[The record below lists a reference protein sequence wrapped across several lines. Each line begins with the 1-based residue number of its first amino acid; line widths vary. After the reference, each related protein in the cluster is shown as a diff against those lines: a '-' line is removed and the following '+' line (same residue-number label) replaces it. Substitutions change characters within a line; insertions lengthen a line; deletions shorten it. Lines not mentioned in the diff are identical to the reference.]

1 MPPGSTPA
9 GSAAS
14 SRGGAAEQ
22 DGKGRPALP
31 PRPGR
36 RQPPSAS
43 MRVLTTQD
51 LLRCYAMGHFP
62 MANDRHDPTIYLI
75 NPERRGILP
84 LEAFH
89 IPRSLKRAVRR
100 RGFELTVDTAFATVI
115 RACAASTV
123 ERPRT
128 WLNDELIEL
137 YVDLHARGYAHSV
150 ETRRQGLLVGGLY
163 GVSLGAAFFGESM
176 FSKETDASKV
186 ALVELVARLRA
197 GGYELLDTQFVT
209 DHLRRF
215 GAVEI
220 PRAAYRER
228 LARAVGRPARFPRDP
243 YCFAL
248 SLAGGAS
255 GDSGATGSRQ
265 ESTQTS

>member
-1 MPPGSTPA
+1 
-9 GSAAS
+9 
-14 SRGGAAEQ
+14 
-22 DGKGRPALP
+22 
-31 PRPGR
+31 
-36 RQPPSAS
+36 
-43 MRVLTTQD
+43 MRVLTTHD

-89 IPRSLKRAVRR
+89 VPRSLRRAIRR
-100 RGFELTVDTAFATVI
+100 QRFELTVDTAFPTVI
-115 RACAASTV
+115 RACAESTE

-128 WLNDELIEL
+128 WLNDELIDL
-137 YVDLHARGYAHSV
+137 YVDLHKRGYAHSV
-150 ETRRQGLLVGGLY
+150 ETREEGRLVGGLY

-176 FSKETDASKV
+176 FSKRTDASKV
-186 ALVELVARLRA
+186 ALVELVARLGV

-228 LARAVGRPARFPRDP
+228 LTRAVGRPARFPREP

-248 SLAGGAS
+248 PFVGGVADS
-255 GDSGATGSRQ
+255 SGATGSRQ
-265 ESTQTS
+265 ERTHTS